1 MQVPEF
7 FGESVS
13 FGGGLVE
20 CSVNQCLAD
29 SGESSSGAKS
39 CAVGEESFN
48 RCDGDDAGPKAQSLK
63 SHFGKITV
71 AGGS

>member
-1 MQVPEF
+1 MLHALVQVPEF

-29 SGESSSGAKS
+29 SGGEASSGAAKS
-39 CAVGEESFN
+39 CVVGEESFN
-48 RCDGDDAGPKAQSLK
+48 R
-63 SHFGKITV
+63 
-71 AGGS
+71 